1 MCCARYRQKI
11 NERDGENM
19 TQEVQEINFSFVL
32 ASSVHDMKN
41 SLGMLLNTLTD
52 VMAQYPPQN
61 NDHAKSYAILEY
73 EAARINSELIQ
84 LLSLYRLDHD
94 NVRAHIDE
102 YIVADVLSEQIARNH
117 GLLQTRRLEL
127 VLECDESL
135 LGYFDS
141 DLVGGVVNN
150 IIVNCA
156 RYSRK
161 KLILR
166 AMQAQEGLCISIE
179 DDGPGYPEDMLN
191 ASTFA
196 AARTNFAGGRPHL
209 GLLFANK
216 VALMHK
222 NKSRQGF
229 IRLSNDSSLG
239 GGCFKL
245 FLP

>member
-1 MCCARYRQKI
+1 MT
-11 NERDGENM
+11 EEN
-19 TQEVQEINFSFVL
+19 QDISFSFVL

-41 SLGMLLNTLTD
+41 SLGMLLNTLAE
-52 VMAQYPPQN
+52 VMVQYPPQN
-61 NDHAKSYAILEY
+61 ESHAKYYSVLEY

-84 LLSLYRLDHD
+84 LLSLYRLDNDYIH
-94 NVRAHIDE
+94 VHIDE
-102 YIVADVLSEQIARNH
+102 YFVADLLNEQVARNH
-117 GLLQTRRLEL
+117 ELLQMKTIEL
-127 VLECDESL
+127 MVDCDESL
-135 LGYFDS
+135 IGYFDN
-141 DLVGGVVNN
+141 DLVSGVLNN
-150 IIVNCA
+150 ILVNCA
-156 RYSRK
+156 RYSK
-161 KLILR
+161 EKIKLS
-166 AMQAQEGLCISIE
+166 ASQTTEGLCISIE

-196 AARTNFAGGRPHL
+196 KSRTNFANGRPHL

-229 IRLSNDSSLG
+229 INLSNSGSLG